1 MSEEDEVRSVLARV
15 TQAWLHHPPEEFP
28 EAMGSL
34 WHDDASIVV
43 LGVQEMARGRAA
55 CVRTYQD
62 FVRQA
67 TVEESRLSEPTVR
80 VWNGTAVAT
89 GRWEMTYALD
99 GERLSESGH
108 EAFALVRTNTGW
120 QIVWRAIVPGT

>member
-1 MSEEDEVRSVLARV
+1 VSEEDEVRSVLARLAE
-15 TQAWLHHPPEEFP
+15 AWLRHPPEEIP

-67 TVEESRLSEPTVR
+67 AVEESRLSDPTVR
-80 VWNGTAVAT
+80 VWDRTAVAT
-89 GRWEMTYALD
+89 GRWQMTYALD
-99 GERLSESGH
+99 GERLSEWGH
-108 EAFALVRTNTGW
+108 EAFALVRTDSGW
-120 QIVWRAIVPGT
+120 QIVWRAIIPRT